1 MTICNVLKTISVG
14 DNTAI
19 VVDGSGDLFRNGTGI
34 LDEKGKPYEVLSVGM
49 DMIVNEEDR
58 IGKTTLLLTGDFLS
72 SKIYV

>member
-14 DNTAI
+14 EKTAI
-19 VVDGSGDLFRNGTGI
+19 VVDGSGDLFRNGTGV